1 MQYDRYTR
9 AALCVA
15 IAAALAT
22 GSAYAQQASEQGKDA
37 LAANSLEEVVVT
49 GSAGAGG
56 VKKIDASYSITTAS
70 QQEILD
76 AAPSSTA
83 DLLKIVPGVWA
94 ESSGGSTGA
103 NIYVRGFPGTGD
115 APYVTMELDG
125 SPLYPSP
132 TLSFLENSTLF
143 RIDDTIQRVEV
154 LRGGPSPIF
163 SNGQPGI
170 TVNFIQKTGME
181 TPEGEG
187 SGRVTFGTDS
197 FYRFDGYYGG
207 QVSDNWYMSVGGF
220 YRSGDGVHDSQYPVN
235 DGGQVSATLTR
246 AMDAGTLTFYG
257 RHLDDRNAF
266 FTAMPLIAEGGG
278 DVGRFP
284 GFDAGSDTLYGNDL
298 RLLNFQVSP
307 GSEPGTIR
315 RDVADG
321 RGADVD
327 LFGSTLDLRYD
338 GWSFSN
344 RANFLSG
351 DTPTV
356 ALFTGTNPLSLR
368 SYIGNA
374 VTSANGNAGVVAAAG
389 GAATGGSAVYAN
401 GGQAITNL
409 DQQVI
414 EAGMW
419 VVDKNIRSFT
429 DEARLGVELF
439 PGNTLTFGAYFA
451 SYSAEDHWYLGNN
464 MLMTVENNARLI
476 DVQLDNGAVVSRHG
490 FSGAPFFAL
499 NAKYDGRNTA
509 AFVSD
514 EWEHDAWRFDA
525 GVRFER
531 KTVDGTIE
539 NSASR
544 DLDGNLLTLF
554 NNNASV
560 ANGTFRAID
569 YSNDDWSWT
578 AGANYTIDPHMSLFA
593 RVNSGVLFP
602 SFDDLRDGN
611 SQTQTVD
618 QYELGFKAEDSL
630 YSVYLTAFANR
641 FDGVPYQQF
650 DQNGNNIVSIGGAK
664 AHGVEFEAALRPLEH
679 LELNLTGNWTR
690 AKYADYGV
698 YTGNTVQRQ
707 PKFQYR
713 FTPKYVIPTGWGDV
727 KVFGTYTHVGDR
739 VGDLANAQALPS
751 YYSIDVGAEANVGEH
766 WNFRFT
772 GTNVTNQLGL
782 TEGNAR
788 IQGSSVTGNVFLGR
802 AIFARSYMFS
812 AAYYF

>member
-1 MQYDRYTR
+1 MQYDGYRR
-9 AALCVA
+9 LALSAAI
-15 IAAALAT
+15 IASLAS
-22 GSAYAQQASEQGKDA
+22 GSAFAQQNTSGKTADDT
-37 LAANSLEEVVVT
+37 ANSLEEVVVT

-94 ESSGGSTGA
+94 EASGGSTGA

-125 SPLYPSP
+125 SPLYPSA

-143 RIDDTIQRVEV
+143 RIDDTVQRVEV

-170 TVNFIQKTGME
+170 TVNFIQRNGMD

-187 SGRVTFGTDS
+187 SGRVTVGTDS
-197 FYRFDGYYGG
+197 LYRVDGYYGG
-207 QVSDNWYMSVGGF
+207 QVAEKWYLSVGGF
-220 YRSGDGVHDSQYPVN
+220 YRRGDGVHDTQYPAN
-235 DGGQVSATLTR
+235 EGGQVSMNLTR
-246 AMDAGTLTFYG
+246 ALDAGTFSVYG

-266 FTAMPLIAEGGG
+266 FTAMPLVAEGG
-278 DVGRFP
+278 DEVGRFP
-284 GFDAGSDTLYGNDL
+284 GFDAGRDTLYGNDL
-298 RLLNFQVSP
+298 RHLQFQVTP
-307 GSEPGTIR
+307 GTTPGTIS
-315 RDVADG
+315 RDAADG
-321 RGADVD
+321 RGTDID

-344 RANFLSG
+344 RAQFVSG

-356 ALFTGTNPLSLR
+356 ALFTGTNPRSLG
-368 SYIGNA
+368 SYIDAA
-374 VTSANGNAGVVAAAG
+374 VTSANANAAIVGAG
-389 GAATGGSAVYAN
+389 GTATAGHATYAN

-419 VVDKNIRSFT
+419 VVDKHIRSFT
-429 DEARLGVELF
+429 DEARFGRELF

-451 SYSAEDHWYLGNN
+451 SYSAQDHWYLGNN

-476 DVQLDNGAVVSRHG
+476 DVGLDNGAVVSQRG

-499 NAKYDGRNTA
+499 NANYDGRNTA

-514 EWEHDAWRFDA
+514 EWETGAWRFDA

-539 NSASR
+539 NASSR
-544 DLDGNLLTLF
+544 DLDDNPLTIF

-560 ANGTFRAID
+560 ANGTYRAVD
-569 YSNDDWSWT
+569 YEDDDTSWT
-578 AGANYTIDPHMSLFA
+578 AGANYTFSEHASMFA

-611 SQTQTVD
+611 RQTQTVD
-618 QYELGFKAEDSL
+618 QYELGFKAEDRL
-630 YSVYLTAFANR
+630 YSVYLTAFANK

-664 AHGVEFEAALRPLEH
+664 AHGIEFEAALRPTEH

-690 AKYADYGV
+690 AKYADYGEF
-698 YTGNTVQRQ
+698 TDNTVQRQ
-707 PKFQYR
+707 PKLQYR

-727 KVFGTYTHVGDR
+727 KLFGTYTHVGDR
-739 VGDLANAQALPS
+739 FGDLANAQPLPS
-751 YYSIDVGAEANVGEH
+751 YYTIDVGAEANIGAH
-766 WNFRFT
+766 WNLRLS
-772 GTNVTNQLGL
+772 GTNITNQLGL

-788 IQGSSVTGNVFLGR
+788 IQGSSVSGNTFLGR

>member
-1 MQYDRYTR
+1 MQLDGITR
-9 AALCVA
+9 LALSVA
-15 IAAALAT
+15 IVAALASGAAFAQDNT
-22 GSAYAQQASEQGKDA
+22 GKNTQDP
-37 LAANSLEEVVVT
+37 ANSLEEVVVT
-49 GSAGAGG
+49 GSASAGG

-70 QQEILD
+70 QQQILD

-94 ESSGGSTGA
+94 EASGGSTGA

-125 SPLYPSP
+125 SPLYPSA

-143 RIDDTIQRVEV
+143 RIDDTVQRVEV

-187 SGRVTFGTDS
+187 SGRLTAGTDS
-197 FYRFDGYYGG
+197 FYRVDGHYGG
-207 QVSDNWYMSVGGF
+207 QVGENWYLSVGGF
-220 YRSGDGVHDSQYPVN
+220 YRRGDGVHDTQYPAN
-235 DGGQVSATLTR
+235 DGGQVSLNLTR
-246 AMDAGTLTFYG
+246 AFDGGTFSLYG
-257 RHLDDRNAF
+257 RRLDDRNAF
-266 FTAMPLIAEGGG
+266 FTAMPLVAKGGD

-298 RLLNFQVSP
+298 RHLNFQVSP
-307 GSEPGTIR
+307 GATPGTIS

-321 RGADVD
+321 RGTDIS
-327 LFGSTLDLRYD
+327 LFGSTLDLRRD

-344 RANFLSG
+344 RAQFVNG

-356 ALFTGTNPLSLR
+356 ALFTGTNPTSLGA
-368 SYIGNA
+368 YINSA
-374 VTSANGNAGVVAAAG
+374 VTSANGNAAIVGAG
-389 GAATGGSAVYAN
+389 GQATGGTATYAN
-401 GGQAITNL
+401 GGQAITDL
-409 DQQVI
+409 DRQVI

-419 VVDKNIRSFT
+419 VVDKHIRSFT
-429 DEARLGVELF
+429 DEARFGVELF
-439 PGNTLTFGAYFA
+439 PGNTLTVGTYFA

-476 DVQLDNGAVVSRHG
+476 DVALDNGAIVSQRG

-499 NAKYDGRNTA
+499 NADWDGRNSA

-514 EWEHDAWRFDA
+514 EWETGAWRFDA

-539 NSASR
+539 NASNR
-544 DLDGNLLTLF
+544 DLDNNPLTVF

-560 ANGTFRAID
+560 ANGTYRYVD
-569 YSNDDWSWT
+569 YEDDDVSWT
-578 AGANYTIDPHMSLFA
+578 AGANYTINDHASMFA

-611 SQTQTVD
+611 TQTQTVD
-618 QYELGFKAEDSL
+618 QYELGFKAEDRL
-630 YSVYLTAFANR
+630 YSLYLTAFANR

-664 AHGVEFEAALRPLEH
+664 AHGIEFEAALRPVDN
-679 LELNLTGNWTR
+679 LELAVTGNWTD
-690 AKYADYGV
+690 AEYKDYGQ
-698 YTGNTVQRQ
+698 YTGNRVQRQ

-713 FTPKYVIPTGWGDV
+713 FTPRYTIPTGWGDV
-727 KVFGTYTHVGDR
+727 KLFGTYTHVGDR
-739 VGDLANAQALPS
+739 VGDLANAQPLPS
-751 YYSIDVGAEANVGEH
+751 YYTIDVGAEANVGEH

-772 GTNVTNQLGL
+772 GTNITNQIGL